1 MSHMMLGLENNAR
14 GGEGFHMTYTLCCVR
29 MERVVKFGL
38 ESKFEKI
45 GVWSCMGMLF
55 PWFGRFPM

>member
-1 MSHMMLGLENNAR
+1 
-14 GGEGFHMTYTLCCVR
+14 

-45 GVWSCMGMLF
+45 GTWNCMGMLF